1 MLVSLSNSVFERR
14 TSTGSGLFASLGS
27 GWFKIPGKSPL
38 KEKRILLIQICWR
51 QGKWKGR
58 KPHFRLTCVFS
69 PIGPMPPSSPP
80 LKKQEENWTELT
92 FAKTSGTVSR
102 DKGGSIANNW
112 SALPLY
118 DPRNSLIKNGN
129 RKTVGPFS
137 THVTSDWSCGTSR
150 SFSGA
155 PNRKFWE
162 KRPKNNNNA
171 WIKLSD

>member
-92 FAKTSGTVSR
+92 FPKTSGTVSR
-102 DKGGSIANNW
+102 DKGGNIANNW

-162 KRPKNNNNA
+162 KIPKNNNNA

>member
-58 KPHFRLTCVFS
+58 KPHFRLTCIFS
-69 PIGPMPPSSPP
+69 QIGPMPPSSPP

-92 FAKTSGTVSR
+92 FPKTSGTVSR
-102 DKGGSIANNW
+102 DKGGNIANNW

-129 RKTVGPFS
+129 RFQRTSLVTDPVALHVHSPGHPTGNFEKKYLKT
-137 THVTSDWSCGTSR
+137 TTMH
-150 SFSGA
+150 
-155 PNRKFWE
+155 E
-162 KRPKNNNNA
+162 
-171 WIKLSD
+171 

>member
-27 GWFKIPGKSPL
+27 GWFKIPGKSLL

-51 QGKWKGR
+51 HGKWKGR
-58 KPHFRLTCVFS
+58 KPHFQLTCVFS
-69 PIGPMPPSSPP
+69 PMPPSSPP

-137 THVTSDWSCGTSR
+137 THVTSDWSCGTSL

-155 PNRKFWE
+155 TNRKFWE